1 MNANAAT
8 AVRHV
13 DRLDLKV
20 DGAAW
25 AFAIENRAK
34 IDALFVEMQRAQPAL
49 FNGRVLL
56 MHRYAIDGGVM
67 RGTFLET
74 DYASFA
80 AWQRWGRPE
89 AGIFNCFG
97 TAAIL
102 SADGAFLLGVMGSHT
117 FNAGQIYFPCGTPDP
132 SDIMTDGKVDFDFS
146 IRREMQEETGLDPT
160 SLAAAP
166 GWTIVIDGTLVAAVK
181 IMRSQLNAEP
191 LRARILETFAAERQP
206 ELSDIRIVRS
216 KADFDP
222 MMRGFVKVFLAR
234 RFAEA

>member
-1 MNANAAT
+1 MSANAAP
-8 AVRHV
+8 VLRHV
-13 DRLDLKV
+13 DCLDLTA
-20 DGAAW
+20 DATAW
-25 AFAIENRAK
+25 TFAIENRAK
-34 IDALFVEMQRAQPAL
+34 INALFVEMQRAQPAL

-56 MHRYAIDGGVM
+56 MHRYAIDDGAM

-97 TAAIL
+97 AAAIL

-132 SDIMTDGKVDFDFS
+132 NDITTDGKVDFDFS
-146 IRREMQEETGLDPT
+146 IRREMQEETGLDPA
-160 SLAAAP
+160 SFAAEP
-166 GWTIVIDGTLVAAVK
+166 GWTIVIDGTLIAAIKV
-181 IMRSQLNAEP
+181 MRSHLNAEP
-191 LRARILETFAAERQP
+191 LRTRILETLARERQP
-206 ELSDIRIVRS
+206 ELSDIRIARS
-216 KADFDP
+216 TADFDP
-222 MMRGFVKVFLAR
+222 MMRGFVKAFLAH